1 MIRSRKAGSSSGEKV
16 VFPGSREELKIGMRL
31 AIAGAYTR
39 QHLKRIAY
47 GIDKTGKLD
56 YDTAHKTYNS
66 Y

>member
-1 MIRSRKAGSSSGEKV
+1 M
-16 VFPGSREELKIGMRL
+16 FPGSREELKIGMRL

-47 GIDKTGKLD
+47 GIDKTSKLD
-56 YDTAHKTYNS
+56 YDTAHKTYYS